1 MHTVEWGTH
10 EYVDLSDLNARWDQ
24 DFPGGYNPIYA
35 SPIHGLGTSNGALS
49 GNSLGVVARGV
60 GADPYYP
67 WKEYS
72 ADTKALQ
79 QQTNVALAK
88 DGYAPI
94 DADGVLGPATC
105 GAVREMIG
113 NAPTTCQSFTEP
125 VKLAGARPARRMSM
139 GGGNALIYGGAV
151 ALVAVG
157 AALLLKGK
165 KK

>member
-1 MHTVEWGTH
+1 METVEWGTH
-10 EYVDLSDLNARWDQ
+10 KYVDLSDLNARWDQ

-49 GNSLGVVARGV
+49 GNSLGIVSRGV
-60 GADPYYP
+60 GQDPYYP

-79 QQTNVALAK
+79 EETNTALVK

-105 GAVREMIG
+105 GAVKEMIG
-113 NAPTTCQSFTEP
+113 EAPGTCQSFTEP
-125 VKLAGARPARRMSM
+125 MKISRPASKRMSL
-139 GGGNALIYGGAV
+139 GGGNALIYGGAF
-151 ALVAVG
+151 ALVMVG
-157 AALLLKGK
+157 AALIVKGK